1 MWLECVII
9 LGECKTWGEQAMHAM
24 QWIVR
29 PMFHQSINLPFSVLH
44 ALLHTKGKNAN
55 KQGHTMMSYSIDSP
69 HLYVQTPHP
78 HSCKTCYLWASGKT
92 LKYENLKT
100 PRHTKFVAYS
110 STRCLW
116 LLLTFMLAIIKWS
129 VTFFHVWNL
138 GPRSKHLLTLV
149 KPIHSAL
156 VKVLYIQLWDCLID
170 YSCKDCKTSIQW
182 NSYA

>member
-1 MWLECVII
+1 M
-9 LGECKTWGEQAMHAM
+9 
-24 QWIVR
+24 
-29 PMFHQSINLPFSVLH
+29 
-44 ALLHTKGKNAN
+44 
-55 KQGHTMMSYSIDSP
+55 
-69 HLYVQTPHP
+69 
-78 HSCKTCYLWASGKT
+78 

-170 YSCKDCKTSIQW
+170 YSCKDCKTSIQC
-182 NSYA
+182 NSYALLGTNFLPVEIQVYVLNKVWVWYCNSLSVPHCWHFPSSSRTLPVQCQ